1 MRNNLKSLRRN
12 KRAASP
18 AISTVIITAAVV
30 VMVMVAMSYAEN
42 ILSMKMAENEFS
54 SNQQFMRTT
63 GQQIDDIAWM
73 VGRTQTVSYSGRYG
87 QVSFLPDVLTYTF
100 EVHTTS
106 SGWQPALSYTT
117 GIIMFKMPV
126 SALSKGNNYFERVP
140 NYANSSFIQSGSS
153 APVAQVFSIEKLPMQ
168 DGSYV
173 RTVVVPTVR
182 VLGSAGNFKFYLPT
196 LDNGT
201 NLYRSQS
208 ITMVGNDI
216 SKLPKVEQN
225 VDQVR
230 ITVTFDKADQGFDSS
245 FFNFRQLT
253 ETQALSENSHAE
265 IYVGNVVITIGQ
277 V

>member
-1 MRNNLKSLRRN
+1 MRNSLKSLRKD

-18 AISTVIITAAVV
+18 AISTVIMTAAVV
-30 VMVMVAMSYAEN
+30 VMVLVAMSFAEN
-42 ILSMKMAENEFS
+42 TLSMRMAENEFT

-87 QVSFLPDVLTYTF
+87 QVSFQPDVLTYTF
-100 EVHTTS
+100 EVHSTTS
-106 SGWQPALSYTT
+106 GLHVMSCKT
-117 GIIMFKMPV
+117 GIILFNMPV
-126 SALSKGNNYFERVP
+126 SALSRGNDYFERVP

-153 APVAQVFSIEKLPMQ
+153 APVAQVFSIEKLPME
-168 DGSYV
+168 DGSYI

-182 VLGSAGNFKFYLPT
+182 ILGTGDYFKFYLPT

-216 SKLPKVEQN
+216 SKLPIIQN
-225 VDQVR
+225 VDQVK
-230 ITVTFDKADQGFDSS
+230 ITVTFNNASQGFDSS
-245 FFNFRQLT
+245 FFNFRQNP
-253 ETQALSENSHAE
+253 ETVVLPVASAE
-265 IYVGNVVITIGQ
+265 IYVGNVVVTIGQ